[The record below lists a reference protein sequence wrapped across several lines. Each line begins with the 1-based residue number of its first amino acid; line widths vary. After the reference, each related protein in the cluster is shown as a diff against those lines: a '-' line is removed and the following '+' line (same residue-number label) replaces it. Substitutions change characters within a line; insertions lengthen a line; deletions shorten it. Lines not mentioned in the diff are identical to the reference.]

1 MTPVTKYWVCKVA
14 PALGAEAREC
24 LGGNGYVEEGL
35 AARLY
40 RELPLNAIWEG
51 SGNVMCLDVLRVV
64 AQDPAAVDSVLAELD
79 EAGAG
84 DRRLESMLGMLR
96 RLLADRETLER
107 QARH

>member
-1 MTPVTKYWVCKVA
+1 M
-14 PALGAEAREC
+14 EC

-84 DRRLESMLGMLR
+84 DRRPESMLGIL
-96 RLLADRETLER
+96 RLLLSDLAPLDRHAPPPVDR
-107 QARH
+107 QSVG